1 MTPDDP
7 RVNEVSDQYKVLSVG
22 IDANKNLFVTAE
34 MYKELTND
42 ELAGSPELQARR
54 QNLIAMGLN
63 VDAAKV
69 TRQKRTV
76 PIIVKPT
83 MDKDGRTVRNPE
95 YMTILAKLALLKGFK
110 IEDQIDAAAKGMDIL
125 EDFNDEQA
133 QIAASLPQQQQ

>member
-7 RVNEVSDQYKVLSVG
+7 RVNEVSDQYKVLAVG

-42 ELAGSPELQARR
+42 ELADNPELQARR

-63 VDAAKV
+63 VDAAKI

-83 MDKDGRTVRNPE
+83 MDKDGRIVRNPE

>member
-7 RVNEVSDQYKVLSVG
+7 RVNEVSDQYKVLAVG
-22 IDANKNLFVTAE
+22 IDVNKNLFVTAE
-34 MYKELTND
+34 MYKELTNE
-42 ELAGSPELQARR
+42 ELANSPELQARR

-83 MDKDGRTVRNPE
+83 MDKDGRAVRNPE

-133 QIAASLPQQQQ
+133 QIAASLPQQQ